1 MNNVCI
7 VGIAGGSAS
16 GKTTI
21 VNMIK
26 EYFQNDIELISH
38 DNYYWAHDDMPLEER
53 SKLNY
58 DHPSSFDTQQMIKD
72 VEALKEGK
80 AIYRPV
86 YDYAMHT
93 RSKET
98 VLVEPKKVVIVEGIL
113 ILEDAKLRD
122 LMDIKVFVDTDA
134 DERLMRRIIRD
145 INDRGRS
152 VESVLSQYT
161 KTVKPMH
168 EQFVEPSKKYADII
182 IPRGGENKTGIHI
195 LQEHI
200 RLVLNDYQHNH
211 K

>member
-1 MNNVCI
+1 MNSVCI

-26 EYFQNDIELISH
+26 EYFKNDIELISH

-58 DHPSSFDTQQMIKD
+58 DHPSSFDTKKMIED
-72 VEALKEGK
+72 VKELKAGK
-80 AIYRPV
+80 AIYRPE
-86 YDYAMHT
+86 YDYTMHT

-98 VLVEPKKVVIVEGIL
+98 VLVEPKKVIIVEGIL
-113 ILEDAKLRD
+113 ILEDAELRD

-134 DERLMRRIIRD
+134 DERLMRRITRD
-145 INDRGRS
+145 IHDRGRS
-152 VESVLSQYT
+152 IESVLTQYT
-161 KTVKPMH
+161 QTVKPMH

-182 IPRGGENKTGIHI
+182 IPRGGENKTGISI
-195 LQEHI
+195 LTEHL
-200 RLVLNDYQHNH
+200 RLLLNGYNHN
-211 K
+211 